1 MIYIKKIVLKI
12 DGMTCS
18 ACSNGLEKYLKRQAG
33 IIDVNVNLIL
43 AIATIAYENIKIKDI
58 ENYIKE
64 AGFKSL
70 GEFKTFDDNNTFKKE
85 KKLLIIYGILLIILM
100 YITMSHMLSLP
111 NLDNYP
117 KIYALI
123 LILFSLIFLVYGF
136 DIIKNGFKNLI
147 HQIPN
152 MDTLVTFS
160 VTFSLIYSFYGVF
173 KIFNNE
179 LSYLHNLYFESAC
192 MVIYFIKLGRFIEN
206 ISKDKTKDAIK
217 SLVQITPQYAIIKKN
232 NKEIKITIDEVKVDD
247 ILICHPGEKIAVDG
261 IVISGKTYV
270 NESFITG
277 ESKPVLKEK
286 KSNVIA
292 GSINYDGVITYKA
305 KKIGRDS
312 TISEIVKMAV
322 EATNSKTK
330 IQRIADKVSG
340 IFVPIIFII
349 ALITLLIHLLIG
361 HSFNLSLNYFVTVL
375 VVACPCALGLA
386 VPLVI
391 VISNGKCAKNGLFLK
406 KAEVIENA
414 KDIDTV
420 VFDKTG
426 TLTYGKLKINKFF
439 NYSDITDKQLLKIV
453 SSLEANSSHPIAT
466 AFSKNNL
473 LKVSD
478 FKNIVGMGIFGQIKT
493 KEYYV
498 GNLKLLEKLKIK
510 DNHISDYN
518 FLTEQGCSILYVVS
532 NQKVIGL
539 IGVKD
544 IIRNNSKE
552 LVKNLK
558 NNKINVIMLTGDNA
572 KTAKLIAKELGI
584 TEIIA
589 DVLPNKK
596 ADFIKSLIKDNKKV
610 LMIGD
615 GINDAVALVNA
626 TIGVSISDGTDV
638 AVDSS
643 DVILMNNDLNN
654 IIKLLKISQKAFKII
669 KQNLFWAFFY
679 NLIMI
684 PLAAGLLSPLGIV
697 MNPMIASLAMTLS
710 SLTVVFNSLRLKGEK
725 DA

>member
-1 MIYIKKIVLKI
+1 MNIKKIVLKI

-18 ACSNGLEKYLKRQAG
+18 ACSNGLEKYLKRQEG
-33 IIDVNVNLIL
+33 IVDVNVNLIL
-43 AIATIAYENIKIKDI
+43 AIATITYENIKIKDI

-70 GEFKTFDDNNTFKKE
+70 GEFKTLDDNTTFKKE
-85 KKLLIIYGILLIILM
+85 KSLLVFYGLLLIVLM
-100 YITMSHMLSLP
+100 YITMSHMVGLP
-111 NLDNYP
+111 NLDNCP
-117 KIYALI
+117 QIYSLT
-123 LILFSLIFLVYGF
+123 LILFSLVFLIYGF

-147 HQIPN
+147 HRIPN

-160 VTFSLIYSFYGVF
+160 VVFSLIYSLYGVF
-173 KIFNNE
+173 KIFSGD
-179 LSYLHNLYFESAC
+179 LSYMHNLYFESAC

-217 SLVQITPQYAIIKKN
+217 SLVQITPKYAVNKKGE
-232 NKEIKITIDEVKVDD
+232 KEEKITIDEVNIDD
-247 ILICHPGEKIAVDG
+247 ILVCHPGEKIAVDG
-261 IVISGKTYV
+261 VLMKGKAHV
-270 NESFITG
+270 DESFITG

-286 KSNVIA
+286 DSHVIA
-292 GSINYDGVITYKA
+292 GSINYDGVIEYKA

-312 TISEIVKMAV
+312 TISEIVKMVV
-322 EATNSKTK
+322 ESTNSKTK

-340 IFVPIIFII
+340 VFVPLIFII
-349 ALITLLIHLLIG
+349 AVITFLIHTVLG
-361 HSFNLSLNYFVTVL
+361 SGFSDSLNYFVTVL

-414 KDIDTV
+414 RHIDTL

-426 TLTYGKLKINKFF
+426 TLTYGKLKIFKSF
-439 NYSDITDKQLLKIV
+439 NYSDISLEELLKIV
-453 SSLEANSSHPIAT
+453 SSLEANSTHPIAT

-473 LKVSD
+473 LKVTD
-478 FKNIVGMGIFGQIKT
+478 FKNIAGMGLSGKIKN
-493 KEYYV
+493 KEYYI
-498 GNLKLLEKLKIK
+498 GNLRLLEKLKIK
-510 DNHISDYN
+510 DTHNLDYEELIS
-518 FLTEQGCSILYVVS
+518 QGCSILYVVS
-532 NQKVIGL
+532 NKEIIGL

-544 IIRNNSKE
+544 TIRPNIKTLLKKLNN
-552 LVKNLK
+552 LG
-558 NNKINVIMLTGDNA
+558 INVIMLTGDNK
-572 KTAKLIAKELGI
+572 KTAELIADELGI
-584 TEIIA
+584 KKVIA
-589 DVLPNKK
+589 DMLPNKK
-596 ADFIKSLIKDNKKV
+596 ADFIKALIKDNKKV
-610 LMIGD
+610 LMVGD

-654 IIKLLKISQKAFKII
+654 IVKLLEISKESFKII

-684 PLAAGLLSPLGIV
+684 PIASGLLAPLGIV

-710 SLTVVFNSLRLKGEK
+710 SLTVVFNSLRLKGGKNE
-725 DA
+725 

>member
-1 MIYIKKIVLKI
+1 MNIKKIVLKI

-18 ACSNGLEKYLKRQAG
+18 ACSNGLEKYLKRQEG
-33 IIDVNVNLIL
+33 IVDVNVNLIL
-43 AIATIAYENIKIKDI
+43 AIATITYENIKIKDI

-70 GEFKTFDDNNTFKKE
+70 GEFKTLDDNTTFKKE
-85 KKLLIIYGILLIILM
+85 KNLLVFYGLLLIILM
-100 YITMSHMLSLP
+100 YITMSHMIGLP

-117 KIYALI
+117 PIYSLI
-123 LILFSLIFLVYGF
+123 LILFSLVFLIYGF

-147 HQIPN
+147 HRIPN

-160 VTFSLIYSFYGVF
+160 VVFSLIYSLYGVF
-173 KIFNNE
+173 KIFNGD
-179 LSYLHNLYFESAC
+179 LSYMHNLYFESAC

-217 SLVQITPQYAIIKKN
+217 SLVQITPKYAVIKKGE
-232 NKEIKITIDEVKVDD
+232 KEEKITIDEVNIDD
-247 ILICHPGEKIAVDG
+247 ILVCHPGEKIAVDG
-261 IVISGKTYV
+261 VLVRGKAHV
-270 NESFITG
+270 DESFITG

-286 KSNVIA
+286 DSHVIA
-292 GSINYDGVITYKA
+292 GSINYDGVIEYKA

-312 TISEIVKMAV
+312 TISEIVKMVV
-322 EATNSKTK
+322 ESTNSKTK

-340 IFVPIIFII
+340 VFVPLIFII
-349 ALITLLIHLLIG
+349 AVITFLIHIVLG
-361 HSFNLSLNYFVTVL
+361 SGFSDSLNYFVTVL

-414 KDIDTV
+414 KHIDTL

-426 TLTYGKLKINKFF
+426 TLTYGKLKIFKSF
-439 NYSDITDKQLLKIV
+439 NYSDFSLEELLKIV
-453 SSLEANSSHPIAT
+453 SSLEANSTHPIAT

-473 LKVSD
+473 LKVTD
-478 FKNIVGMGIFGQIKT
+478 FKNIAGMGLSGKIKN
-493 KEYYV
+493 KEYYI
-498 GNLKLLEKLKIK
+498 GNLRLLEKLKIK
-510 DNHISDYN
+510 DTHNLDYEELIS
-518 FLTEQGCSILYVVS
+518 QGCSILYVVS
-532 NQKVIGL
+532 NKEIIGL

-544 IIRNNSKE
+544 TIRTNIKTLLKKLNN
-552 LVKNLK
+552 LG
-558 NNKINVIMLTGDNA
+558 INVIMLTGDNK
-572 KTAKLIAKELGI
+572 KTAELIADELGI
-584 TEIIA
+584 KKVIA
-589 DVLPNKK
+589 DMLPNKK

-610 LMIGD
+610 LMVGD

-654 IIKLLKISQKAFKII
+654 IVELLEISKESFKII

-684 PLAAGLLSPLGIV
+684 PIASGLLVPLGIV

-710 SLTVVFNSLRLKGEK
+710 SLTVVFNSLRLKGGKNE
-725 DA
+725 

>member
-1 MIYIKKIVLKI
+1 MNIKKIVLKI

-18 ACSNGLEKYLKRQAG
+18 ACSNGLEKYLKRQEG
-33 IIDVNVNLIL
+33 IVDVNVNLIL
-43 AIATIAYENIKIKDI
+43 AIATITYENIKVKDI

-70 GEFKTFDDNNTFKKE
+70 GEFKTLDDNNTFKKE
-85 KKLLIIYGILLIILM
+85 KKLLIIYGMLLIVLM
-100 YITMSHMLSLP
+100 YITMSHMIGLP
-111 NLDNYP
+111 NLDNYSQ
-117 KIYALI
+117 IYSLT
-123 LILFSLIFLVYGF
+123 LILFSLVFLIYGF

-147 HQIPN
+147 HRIPN

-160 VTFSLIYSFYGVF
+160 VVFSLIYSLYGVF
-173 KIFNNE
+173 KIFNGD
-179 LSYLHNLYFESAC
+179 LSYMHNLYFESAC

-217 SLVQITPQYAIIKKN
+217 SLVQITPKYAFIKKGE
-232 NKEIKITIDEVKVDD
+232 KEEKITIDEVNIDD

-261 IVISGKTYV
+261 ILVRGKAHV
-270 NESFITG
+270 DESFITG

-286 KSNVIA
+286 DSRVIA
-292 GSINYDGVITYKA
+292 GSINYDGVIEYKA

-312 TISEIVKMAV
+312 TISEIVKMVV
-322 EATNSKTK
+322 ESTNSKTK

-340 IFVPIIFII
+340 VFVPLIFII
-349 ALITLLIHLLIG
+349 AVITFLIHIVLG
-361 HSFNLSLNYFVTVL
+361 SGFSDSLNYFVTVL

-414 KDIDTV
+414 RHIDTL

-426 TLTYGKLKINKFF
+426 TLTYGKLKIFKSF
-439 NYSDITDKQLLKIV
+439 NYSDISLKELLKIV
-453 SSLEANSSHPIAT
+453 SSLEANSTHPIAT

-473 LKVSD
+473 LKVTD
-478 FKNIVGMGIFGQIKT
+478 FKNIAGIGLSGKIKN
-493 KEYYV
+493 KEYYI
-498 GNLKLLEKLKIK
+498 GSLKLLEKLKIK
-510 DNHISDYN
+510 DTHNLDYEELIS
-518 FLTEQGCSILYVVS
+518 QGCSILYIVS

-544 IIRNNSKE
+544 TIRTNIKTLLKKLNN
-552 LVKNLK
+552 LG
-558 NNKINVIMLTGDNA
+558 INVIMLTGDNK
-572 KTAKLIAKELGI
+572 KTAELIADELGI
-584 TEIIA
+584 KKVIA
-589 DVLPNKK
+589 DMLPNKK
-596 ADFIKSLIKDNKKV
+596 ADFVKSLIKDNKKV
-610 LMIGD
+610 LMVGD

-626 TIGVSISDGTDV
+626 TIGVSISDGTDI

-654 IIKLLKISQKAFKII
+654 IVKLLEISKESFKII

-684 PLAAGLLSPLGIV
+684 PIASGLLASLGIV

-710 SLTVVFNSLRLKGEK
+710 SLTVVFNSLRLKGGKNE
-725 DA
+725 

>member
-1 MIYIKKIVLKI
+1 MNIKKIVLKI

-18 ACSNGLEKYLKRQAG
+18 ACSNGLEKYLKRQEG
-33 IIDVNVNLIL
+33 IVDVNVNLIL
-43 AIATIAYENIKIKDI
+43 AIATITYENIKIKDI

-70 GEFKTFDDNNTFKKE
+70 GEFKTLDDNTTFKKE
-85 KKLLIIYGILLIILM
+85 KNLLVFYGLLLIILM
-100 YITMSHMLSLP
+100 YITMSHMIGLP

-117 KIYALI
+117 PIYSLT
-123 LILFSLIFLVYGF
+123 LILFSLVFLIYGF

-147 HQIPN
+147 HRIPN

-160 VTFSLIYSFYGVF
+160 VVFSLIYSLYGVF
-173 KIFNNE
+173 KIFNGD
-179 LSYLHNLYFESAC
+179 LSYMHNLYFESAC
-192 MVIYFIKLGRFIEN
+192 MVIYFIKLGRFIES

-217 SLVQITPQYAIIKKN
+217 SLVQITPKYAIIKKGE
-232 NKEIKITIDEVKVDD
+232 KEEKITIDEVNIDD
-247 ILICHPGEKIAVDG
+247 ILVCHPGEKIAVDG
-261 IVISGKTYV
+261 VLVRGKAHV
-270 NESFITG
+270 DESFITG

-286 KSNVIA
+286 DSHVIA
-292 GSINYDGVITYKA
+292 GSINYDGVIEYKA

-312 TISEIVKMAV
+312 TISEIVKMVV
-322 EATNSKTK
+322 ESTNSKTK

-340 IFVPIIFII
+340 VFVPLIFII
-349 ALITLLIHLLIG
+349 AIITFLIHIVLG
-361 HSFNLSLNYFVTVL
+361 SGFSDSLNYFVTVL

-414 KDIDTV
+414 RHIDTL

-426 TLTYGKLKINKFF
+426 TLTYGKLKIFKSF
-439 NYSDITDKQLLKIV
+439 NYSDISLEELLKIV
-453 SSLEANSSHPIAT
+453 SSLEANSTHPIAT

-473 LKVSD
+473 LKVTD
-478 FKNIVGMGIFGQIKT
+478 FKNIAGMGLSSKIKN
-493 KEYYV
+493 KEYYI
-498 GNLKLLEKLKIK
+498 GNLRLLEKLKIK
-510 DNHISDYN
+510 DTHNLDYEELIS
-518 FLTEQGCSILYVVS
+518 QGCSILYVVS
-532 NQKVIGL
+532 NKEIIGL

-544 IIRNNSKE
+544 TIRPKIKTLLKKLNN
-552 LVKNLK
+552 LG
-558 NNKINVIMLTGDNA
+558 INVIMLTGDNK
-572 KTAKLIAKELGI
+572 KTAELIADELGI
-584 TEIIA
+584 KKVIA
-589 DVLPNKK
+589 DMLPNKK
-596 ADFIKSLIKDNKKV
+596 ADFIKALIKDNKKV
-610 LMIGD
+610 LMVGD

-654 IIKLLKISQKAFKII
+654 IVKLLEISKESFKII

-684 PLAAGLLSPLGIV
+684 PIASGLLAPLGIV

-710 SLTVVFNSLRLKGEK
+710 SLTVVFNSLRLKGGKNE
-725 DA
+725 

>member
-1 MIYIKKIVLKI
+1 MNIKKTILKI

-18 ACSNGLEKYLKRQAG
+18 ACSNGLEKYLKRQEG
-33 IIDVNVNLIL
+33 IVDVNVNLIL
-43 AIATIAYENIKIKDI
+43 AIATITYENIKIKDI

-70 GEFKTFDDNNTFKKE
+70 GEFKTLDDNTTFKKE
-85 KKLLIIYGILLIILM
+85 KSLLVFYGLLLIVLM
-100 YITMSHMLSLP
+100 YITMSHMVGLP

-117 KIYALI
+117 QIYSLT
-123 LILFSLIFLVYGF
+123 LILFSLVFLIYGF

-147 HQIPN
+147 HRIPN

-160 VTFSLIYSFYGVF
+160 VVFSLIYSLYGVF
-173 KIFNNE
+173 KIFNGD
-179 LSYLHNLYFESAC
+179 LSYMHNLYFESAC
-192 MVIYFIKLGRFIEN
+192 MVIYFIKLGRFIES

-217 SLVQITPQYAIIKKN
+217 SLVQITPKYAVIKKGE
-232 NKEIKITIDEVKVDD
+232 KEEKITIDEVNIDD
-247 ILICHPGEKIAVDG
+247 ILVCHPGEKIAVDG
-261 IVISGKTYV
+261 VLVRGKAHV
-270 NESFITG
+270 DESFITG

-286 KSNVIA
+286 DSHVIA
-292 GSINYDGVITYKA
+292 GSINYDGVIEYKA

-312 TISEIVKMAV
+312 TISEIVKMVV
-322 EATNSKTK
+322 ESTNSKTK

-340 IFVPIIFII
+340 VFVPLIFII
-349 ALITLLIHLLIG
+349 AVITFLIHIVLG
-361 HSFNLSLNYFVTVL
+361 SGFSDSLNYFVTVL

-414 KDIDTV
+414 RHIDTL

-426 TLTYGKLKINKFF
+426 TLTYGKLKIFKSF
-439 NYSDITDKQLLKIV
+439 NYSDISLEELLKIV
-453 SSLEANSSHPIAT
+453 SSLEANSTHPIAT

-473 LKVSD
+473 LKVTD
-478 FKNIVGMGIFGQIKT
+478 FKNIAGMGLSGKIKN
-493 KEYYV
+493 KEYYI
-498 GNLKLLEKLKIK
+498 GSLKLLEKLKIK
-510 DNHISDYN
+510 DTHNLDYEELIS
-518 FLTEQGCSILYVVS
+518 QGCSILYVVS
-532 NQKVIGL
+532 NKEIIGL

-544 IIRNNSKE
+544 TIRPNIKTLLKKLNN
-552 LVKNLK
+552 LG
-558 NNKINVIMLTGDNA
+558 INVIMLTGDNK
-572 KTAKLIAKELGI
+572 KTAELIADELGI
-584 TEIIA
+584 KKVIA
-589 DVLPNKK
+589 DMLPNKK
-596 ADFIKSLIKDNKKV
+596 ADFIKALIKDNKKV
-610 LMIGD
+610 LMVGD

-654 IIKLLKISQKAFKII
+654 IVKLLEISKESFKII

-684 PLAAGLLSPLGIV
+684 PIASGLLVPLGIV

-710 SLTVVFNSLRLKGEK
+710 SLTVVFNSLRLKGGKNE
-725 DA
+725 

>member
-1 MIYIKKIVLKI
+1 MNIKKIVLKI

-18 ACSNGLEKYLKRQAG
+18 ACSNGLEKYLKRQEG
-33 IIDVNVNLIL
+33 IVDVNVNLIL
-43 AIATIAYENIKIKDI
+43 AIATITYENIKIKDI

-70 GEFKTFDDNNTFKKE
+70 GEFKTLDDNTTFKKE
-85 KKLLIIYGILLIILM
+85 KSLLVFYGLLLIVLM
-100 YITMSHMLSLP
+100 YITMSHMVGLP
-111 NLDNYP
+111 NLDNCP
-117 KIYALI
+117 QIYSLT
-123 LILFSLIFLVYGF
+123 LILFSLVFLIYGF

-147 HQIPN
+147 HRIPN

-160 VTFSLIYSFYGVF
+160 VVFSLIYSLYGVF
-173 KIFNNE
+173 KIFNGD
-179 LSYLHNLYFESAC
+179 LSYMHNLYFESAC

-217 SLVQITPQYAIIKKN
+217 SLVQITPKYAVNKKGE
-232 NKEIKITIDEVKVDD
+232 KEEKITIDEVNIDD
-247 ILICHPGEKIAVDG
+247 ILVCHPGEKIAVDG
-261 IVISGKTYV
+261 VLVRGKAHV
-270 NESFITG
+270 DESFITG

-286 KSNVIA
+286 DSRVIA
-292 GSINYDGVITYKA
+292 GSINYDGVIEYKA

-312 TISEIVKMAV
+312 TISEIVKMVV
-322 EATNSKTK
+322 ESTNSKTK

-340 IFVPIIFII
+340 VFVPLIFII
-349 ALITLLIHLLIG
+349 AVITFLIHTVLG
-361 HSFNLSLNYFVTVL
+361 SGFSDSLNYFVTVL

-414 KDIDTV
+414 RHIDTL

-426 TLTYGKLKINKFF
+426 TLTYGKLKIFKSF
-439 NYSDITDKQLLKIV
+439 NYSDISLEELLKIV
-453 SSLEANSSHPIAT
+453 SSLEANSTHPIAT

-473 LKVSD
+473 LKVTD
-478 FKNIVGMGIFGQIKT
+478 FKNIAGMGLSGKIKN
-493 KEYYV
+493 KEYYI
-498 GNLKLLEKLKIK
+498 GNLRLLEKLKIK
-510 DNHISDYN
+510 GTNNLDYEELIS
-518 FLTEQGCSILYVVS
+518 QGCSILYVVS
-532 NQKVIGL
+532 NKEIIGL

-544 IIRNNSKE
+544 TIRPNIKTLLKKLNN
-552 LVKNLK
+552 LG
-558 NNKINVIMLTGDNA
+558 INVIMLTGDNK
-572 KTAKLIAKELGI
+572 KTAELIADELGI
-584 TEIIA
+584 KKVIA
-589 DVLPNKK
+589 DMLPNKK
-596 ADFIKSLIKDNKKV
+596 ADFVKALIKDNKKV
-610 LMIGD
+610 LMVGD

-654 IIKLLKISQKAFKII
+654 IVKLLEISKESFKII

-684 PLAAGLLSPLGIV
+684 PIASGLLAPLGIV

-710 SLTVVFNSLRLKGEK
+710 SLTVVFNSLRLKGGKNE
-725 DA
+725 

>member
-1 MIYIKKIVLKI
+1 MILIKKIVLKI

-18 ACSNGLEKYLKRQAG
+18 ACSNGLEKYLKRQEG

-43 AIATIAYENIKIKDI
+43 AIATITYQDIKIKDI

-70 GEFKTFDDNNTFKKE
+70 GKFENLDDDTTFKKE
-85 KKLLIIYGILLIILM
+85 KKLLIFYGILLIILM
-100 YITMSHMLSLP
+100 YITMSHMINLP
-111 NLDNYP
+111 NLDNYSRA
-117 KIYALI
+117 YSLI
-123 LILFSLIFLVYGF
+123 LVLFCLIFLIYGF
-136 DIIKNGFKNLI
+136 DIIKNGLKNLI
-147 HQIPN
+147 HRIPN

-160 VTFSLIYSFYGVF
+160 VVFSLIYSLYGVF
-173 KIFNNE
+173 KIFNGD
-179 LSYLHNLYFESAC
+179 LSYMHNLYFESAC

-217 SLVQITPQYAIIKKN
+217 SLVQITPKYAVIKKGE
-232 NKEIKITIDEVKVDD
+232 KEEKITIDEVNIDD
-247 ILICHPGEKIAVDG
+247 ILVCHPGEKIAVDG
-261 IVISGKTYV
+261 VLVRGKAHV
-270 NESFITG
+270 DESFITG

-286 KSNVIA
+286 DSHVIA
-292 GSINYDGVITYKA
+292 GSINYDGVIEYKA

-312 TISEIVKMAV
+312 TISEIVKMVV
-322 EATNSKTK
+322 ESTNSKTK

-340 IFVPIIFII
+340 VFVPLIFII
-349 ALITLLIHLLIG
+349 AVITFLIHIVLG
-361 HSFNLSLNYFVTVL
+361 SGFSDSLNYFVTVL

-414 KDIDTV
+414 RHIDTL

-426 TLTYGKLKINKFF
+426 TLTYGKLKIFKSF
-439 NYSDITDKQLLKIV
+439 NYSDISLEELLKIV
-453 SSLEANSSHPIAT
+453 SSLEANSTHPIAT

-473 LKVSD
+473 LKVTD
-478 FKNIVGMGIFGQIKT
+478 FKNIAGMGLSGKIKN
-493 KEYYV
+493 KEYYI
-498 GNLKLLEKLKIK
+498 GNLRLLEKLKIK
-510 DNHISDYN
+510 DTHNLDYEELIS
-518 FLTEQGCSILYVVS
+518 QGCSILYVVS
-532 NQKVIGL
+532 NKEIIGL

-544 IIRNNSKE
+544 TIRPNIKTLLKKLNN
-552 LVKNLK
+552 LG
-558 NNKINVIMLTGDNA
+558 INVIMLTGDNK
-572 KTAKLIAKELGI
+572 KTAELIADELKI
-584 TEIIA
+584 KKVIA
-589 DVLPNKK
+589 DMLPNKK

-610 LMIGD
+610 LMVGD

-654 IIKLLKISQKAFKII
+654 IVKLLEISKESFKII

-684 PLAAGLLSPLGIV
+684 PIASGLLAPLGIV
-697 MNPMIASLAMTLS
+697 MNPMIASLAMVIS
-710 SLTVVFNSLRLKGEK
+710 SLTVVFNSLRLKGGKNE
-725 DA
+725 

>member
-1 MIYIKKIVLKI
+1 MKKIVLKI

-18 ACSNGLEKYLKRQAG
+18 ACSNGLEKYLKKQNG

-43 AIATIAYENIKIKDI
+43 AIATITYENIKIKNI
-58 ENYIKE
+58 ESYIKE

-70 GEFKTFDDNNTFKKE
+70 GEFKTLDDNNTFKKE
-85 KKLLIIYGILLIILM
+85 KKLLFLFGFLLIILM
-100 YITMSHMLSLP
+100 YITMSHMANLP

-117 KIYALI
+117 QVYALI
-123 LILFSLIFLVYGF
+123 LVLFSLVFVIYGF

-147 HQIPN
+147 HKTPN

-160 VTFSLIYSFYGVF
+160 VVFSLIYSLYGAF
-173 KIFNNE
+173 KIFNND

-217 SLVQITPQYAIIKKN
+217 SLVQITPQYAMINKN
-232 NKEIKITIDEVKVDD
+232 GKEKKITIDEVNIDD

-261 IVISGKTYV
+261 IVINGKTHV
-270 NESFITG
+270 DESFITG

-286 KSNVIA
+286 NNSVIA
-292 GSINYDGVITYKA
+292 GSINYDGVIEYQA

-312 TISEIVKMAV
+312 TISEIVKMVV
-322 EATNSKTK
+322 ESTNSKTK

-340 IFVPIIFII
+340 IFVPFIFII
-349 ALITLLIHLLIG
+349 AILTFLIHIFTNDFAT
-361 HSFNLSLNYFVTVL
+361 SFNYFVTVL

-414 KDIDTV
+414 RYIDTV

-426 TLTYGKLKINKFF
+426 TLTYGKLKIAKVF
-439 NYSDITDKQLLKIV
+439 NYSNLTDKQLLKIV
-453 SSLEANSSHPIAT
+453 SSLEANSTHPIAT
-466 AFSKNNL
+466 AFSKDNL
-473 LKVSD
+473 LKVTN
-478 FKNIVGMGIFGQIKT
+478 FNNMAGMGLSGKIKN
-493 KEYYV
+493 KEYYI
-498 GNLKLLEKLKIK
+498 GSLKLLEKLKIK
-510 DNHISDYN
+510 DPHNLDYEELIS
-518 FLTEQGCSILYVVS
+518 QGCSILYVVS
-532 NQKVIGL
+532 NKEIIGL

-544 IIRNNSKE
+544 IIRPN
-552 LVKNLK
+552 VKKIINDLK
-558 NNKINVIMLTGDNA
+558 KLKINVIMLTGDNE
-572 KTAKLIAKELGI
+572 KTAELIADELGI
-584 TEIIA
+584 NNVIA
-589 DVLPNKK
+589 DMLPNKK
-596 ADFIKSLIKDNKKV
+596 ADFVKSLIKDNKKV
-610 LMIGD
+610 LMVGD

-626 TIGVSISDGTDV
+626 TIGVSISDGTDI

-643 DVILMNNDLNN
+643 DVILMNNDLSN
-654 IIKLLKISQKAFKII
+654 IVKLFEVSKKSFKII

-679 NLIMI
+679 NIVMI
-684 PLAAGLLSPLGIV
+684 PIAAGLLESINIT
-697 MNPMIASLAMTLS
+697 MNPMIASFAMTLS
-710 SLTVVFNSLRLKGEK
+710 SLTVVFNSLRLKGGK
-725 DA
+725 M

>member
-1 MIYIKKIVLKI
+1 MNIKKIVLKI

-18 ACSNGLEKYLKRQAG
+18 ACSNGLEKYLKRQEG
-33 IIDVNVNLIL
+33 IVDVNVNLIL
-43 AIATIAYENIKIKDI
+43 AIATITYENIKIKDI

-70 GEFKTFDDNNTFKKE
+70 GEFKTLDDNTTFKKE
-85 KKLLIIYGILLIILM
+85 KSLLVFYGLLLIVLM
-100 YITMSHMLSLP
+100 YITMSHMIGLP
-111 NLDNYP
+111 NLDNCP
-117 KIYALI
+117 PIYSLI
-123 LILFSLIFLVYGF
+123 LILFSLVFLIYGF

-147 HQIPN
+147 HRIPN

-160 VTFSLIYSFYGVF
+160 VVFSLIYSLYGVF
-173 KIFNNE
+173 KIFNGD
-179 LSYLHNLYFESAC
+179 LSYMHNLYFESAC
-192 MVIYFIKLGRFIEN
+192 MVIYFIKLGRFIES
-206 ISKDKTKDAIK
+206 ISKDKTKDTIK
-217 SLVQITPQYAIIKKN
+217 SLVQITPKYAVIKKGE
-232 NKEIKITIDEVKVDD
+232 KEEKITIDEVNIDD
-247 ILICHPGEKIAVDG
+247 ILVCHPGEKIAVDG
-261 IVISGKTYV
+261 VLVRGKAHV
-270 NESFITG
+270 DESFITG

-286 KSNVIA
+286 DSHVIA
-292 GSINYDGVITYKA
+292 GSINYDGVIEYKA

-312 TISEIVKMAV
+312 TISEIVKMVV
-322 EATNSKTK
+322 ESTNSKTK
-330 IQRIADKVSG
+330 IQRVADKVSG
-340 IFVPIIFII
+340 VFVPLIFII
-349 ALITLLIHLLIG
+349 AVITFLIHTVLG
-361 HSFNLSLNYFVTVL
+361 SGFSDSLNYFVTVL

-414 KDIDTV
+414 RHIDTL

-426 TLTYGKLKINKFF
+426 TLTYGKLKIFKSF
-439 NYSDITDKQLLKIV
+439 NYSDISLKELLKIV
-453 SSLEANSSHPIAT
+453 SSLEANSTHPIAT

-473 LKVSD
+473 LKVTD
-478 FKNIVGMGIFGQIKT
+478 FKNIAGMGLSGKIKN
-493 KEYYV
+493 KEYYI
-498 GNLKLLEKLKIK
+498 GNLRLLEKLKIK
-510 DNHISDYN
+510 DTHNLDYEELIS
-518 FLTEQGCSILYVVS
+518 QGCSILYVVS
-532 NQKVIGL
+532 NKEIIGL

-544 IIRNNSKE
+544 TIRPNIKTLLKKLNN
-552 LVKNLK
+552 LG
-558 NNKINVIMLTGDNA
+558 INVIMLTGDNK
-572 KTAKLIAKELGI
+572 KTAELIADELGI
-584 TEIIA
+584 KKVIA
-589 DVLPNKK
+589 DMLPNKK

-610 LMIGD
+610 LMVGD

-654 IIKLLKISQKAFKII
+654 IVKLLEISKESFKII

-684 PLAAGLLSPLGIV
+684 PIASGLLAPLGIV

-710 SLTVVFNSLRLKGEK
+710 SLTVVFNSLRLKGGKNE
-725 DA
+725 